1 MVGVPHS
8 PMPAPSLRA
17 RLMPKFRSIP
27 LLLAAASL
35 SPAWCA
41 PLLAQAKPPAQAQ
54 AAAQPQAHSERGKET
69 FEKKVMP
76 VLQQYCYDCHG
87 DGMDKGNFAL
97 DKHADYK
104 ALMADKKFWDNV
116 REHVDTHVMPPE
128 NKDQPTNEEREAIT
142 RWIEDD
148 VFWVD
153 PKRPDPGHITL
164 RRLNRVEYN
173 NTIRDIFRVDSR
185 PASAFPPDDTGY
197 GYDNIGD
204 VLTLSPLLMEKYMKA
219 ARKVAEDAIWM
230 KPPTRLVR
238 ELRGGNFDDPNEI
251 SDRLED
257 QTRSIYS
264 NGEIVG
270 RLDLPT
276 SGLWRAELKVSATQA
291 GPEKAKFALLVDGK
305 EVRQFEVT
313 ANLHGDEHTRWQ
325 YFHFD
330 LPVEKGQRKV
340 AIRFL
345 NDYHDEKEQDPK
357 RKDRNLFVDYL
368 AAKGPIRLQTGDQ
381 SKFLDWLCEGK
392 KLQGRTLTVKGTD
405 FDSHGPGVGMDSEAM
420 CLATN
425 AHVTRSI
432 DIPENGKYRLR
443 LVVGA
448 DQAGPE
454 KAKLK
459 VNFGEADFGVRDI
472 TVKGAGEYQEWVFE
486 PELKKGSHELRI
498 EFLNDYTAG
507 PGQDRN
513 AHILDV
519 TLEPAAEKV
528 VAPDRDMLR
537 KWIDTLGFRAFRR
550 PLDEADL
557 AKLNAMADMI
567 IADGGS
573 TLDALKLVTEALL
586 CSPKFLFRG
595 GAEPTGTP
603 EHGSAPV
610 DEFTLASRLSYFL
623 WSSCPDEELLRLAS
637 AGELRKNLPAQV
649 TRMVGDW
656 KAYAMAENFAG
667 QWLQLRNIDLVAPN
681 RRLFPEFEGGIAG
694 EMKRESLTYFDHI
707 FRENRSVLE
716 FLDSD
721 YTFLNE
727 KLARFYGIQGVKG
740 REFRKVSLE
749 GTPRGGILTHGSVL
763 TLTSHPNRTSPVK
776 RGQFVLE
783 NILGTP
789 PPPAPQNVPAF
800 NEDRGRKVEGTLR
813 QRFEAHRANPS
824 CASCHAFLD
833 PMGFAL
839 ENYDAIGR
847 WRDTDN
853 RQPIDAT
860 GKLLTGQTFNGAKE
874 LRKVLVEARK
884 NEFTKCLTENMLTY
898 ALGRGLDYPDKPFVK
913 EIVKQSASSG
923 YKFQDIV
930 LGVIQSPPFQRMR
943 VGEDG
948 GKKVADGAA
957 NTGATVK

>member
-1 MVGVPHS
+1 
-8 PMPAPSLRA
+8 
-17 RLMPKFRSIP
+17 MPKFRSAS
-27 LLLAAASL
+27 LLFVTASL
-35 SPAWCA
+35 SPVWCA
-41 PLLAQAKPPAQAQ
+41 SLMAQAPAPPQV
-54 AAAQPQAHSERGKET
+54 QPQSQGKVLSERGKEHY
-69 FEKKVMP
+69 EKQVLP
-76 VLQQYCYDCHG
+76 VLQQFCYDCHG

-97 DKHADYK
+97 DKHADFK
-104 ALMADKKFWDNV
+104 LMVGDKKFWDNV

-128 NKDQPTNEEREAIT
+128 NKEQPTNEQRDVILK
-142 RWIEDD
+142 WIEDD

-153 PKRPDPGHITL
+153 PRRPDPGHITL

-185 PASAFPPDDTGY
+185 PATAFPPDDTGY

-204 VLTLSPLLMEKYMKA
+204 VLSLSPLLMEKYMKA
-219 ARKVAEDAIWM
+219 ARKVGEDAIWT
-230 KPPTRLVR
+230 KPAARVVR
-238 ELRGGNFDDPNEI
+238 ELGAAKFEDPSEI

-257 QTRSIYS
+257 ETRSIFS
-264 NGEIVG
+264 NGDIVTKVEM
-270 RLDLPT
+270 PT
-276 SGLWRAELKVSATQA
+276 AGIFRASLRVSATQA
-291 GPEKAKFALLVDGK
+291 GAEKAKIALVVDDKDVG
-305 EVRQFEVT
+305 QFEIT
-313 ANLHGDEHTRWQ
+313 ADWNDAIDSKKWQ
-325 YFHFD
+325 TFHFD
-330 LPVEKGQRKV
+330 LPLEKGQRKV
-340 AIRFL
+340 AVRFL
-345 NDYHDEKEQDPK
+345 NDRFEEKEPDPK
-357 RKDRNLFVDYL
+357 RKDRNVFLDSL
-368 AAKGPIRLQTGDQ
+368 DLRGPIRFLSGEQ
-381 SKFLDWLCEGK
+381 SKFLDWLCEGQRLLGK
-392 KLQGRTLTVKGTD
+392 GLILRGTD
-405 FDSHGPGVGMDSEAM
+405 FDASGPGVGGDSTT
-420 CLATN
+420 LYLSGN
-425 AHVTRSI
+425 GHVHRAVEL
-432 DIPENGKYRLR
+432 PEDGKYKLRLR
-443 LVVGA
+443 VSA
-448 DQAGPE
+448 NQAGPE

-459 VNFGEADFGVRDI
+459 VSFGDIDFGVREI
-472 TVKGAGEYQEWVFE
+472 STKGADESEEWVFE
-486 PELKKGSHELRI
+486 PELKKGTYDLRI
-498 EFLNDYTAG
+498 EFLNDFYGG

-513 AHILDV
+513 AVVHEV
-519 TLEPAAEKV
+519 VLETKADKMM
-528 VAPDRDMLR
+528 VANRETVR
-537 KWIDTLGFRAFRR
+537 KWIDMLGFRTFRR

-557 AKLNAMADMI
+557 AKLNTMADMVF
-567 IADGGS
+567 ADGGDAI
-573 TLDALKLVTEALL
+573 DALKLVTEALL

-595 GAEPTGTP
+595 GAEPMGAA
-603 EHGSAPV
+603 ENGSAPV

-623 WSSCPDEELLRLAS
+623 WSSCPDEELLRLARN
-637 AGELRKNLPAQV
+637 GELRKNLPAQV
-649 TRMVGDW
+649 TRMVGDG

-667 QWLQLRNIDLVAPN
+667 QWLQLRNIELVSPN
-681 RRLFPEFEGGIAG
+681 RRLFPEFEGGIGG

-740 REFRKVSLE
+740 KDFRKVSLE

-800 NEDRGRKVEGTLR
+800 GEDRGRKVEGTLR

-860 GKLLTGQTFNGAKE
+860 GKLLTGQAFNGAKE

-913 EIVKQSASSG
+913 EIVKQVSGSG
-923 YKFQDIV
+923 YKFQDV
-930 LGVIQSPPFQRMR
+930 MMGVIQSPPFQRMR
-943 VGEDG
+943 VAGDG
-948 GKKVADGAA
+948 GKKVAEGR
-957 NTGATVK
+957 

>member
-1 MVGVPHS
+1 
-8 PMPAPSLRA
+8 
-17 RLMPKFRSIP
+17 MPKFCSVP
-27 LLLAAASL
+27 LLFVTASL
-35 SPAWCA
+35 SPVWCA
-41 PLLAQAKPPAQAQ
+41 SLVAQAPAQAQ
-54 AAAQPQAHSERGKET
+54 GQGQVLSERGKEHY
-69 FEKKVMP
+69 EKQVLP

-97 DKHADYK
+97 DRHADFK
-104 ALMADKKFWDNV
+104 VMMGDKKFWDNV

-128 NKDQPTNEEREAIT
+128 NKDQPTNEQRDVILK
-142 RWIEDD
+142 WIEDE

-185 PASAFPPDDTGY
+185 PATAFPPDDTGY

-204 VLTLSPLLMEKYMKA
+204 VLSLSPLLMEKYMKA
-219 ARKVAEDAIWM
+219 AKKVAEEVIWT

-238 ELRGGNFDDPNEI
+238 ELGADKFEDPGEI

-270 RLDLPT
+270 KLDLPA
-276 SGLWRAELKVSATQA
+276 SGIWRAELKVSATQA
-291 GPEKAKFALLVDGK
+291 GPEKAKFALLMDDK
-305 EVRQFEVT
+305 EVRQFEVS
-313 ANLHGDEHTRWQ
+313 ADLNGDKNAKWQ
-325 YFHFD
+325 YFRFD
-330 LPVEKGQRKV
+330 LFAEKSGSRKV

-345 NDYHDEKEQDPK
+345 NDFNDEKEPDPK
-357 RKDRNLFVDYL
+357 RKDRNLFFDYL
-368 AAKGPIRLQTGDQ
+368 EVKGPIRLQAGDQ

-392 KLQGRTLTVKGTD
+392 KLLGRRLTVKGTD
-405 FDSHGPGVGMDSEAM
+405 FDSHSGGVGLDAERVAI
-420 CLATN
+420 CGN
-425 AHVTRSI
+425 GYVTRAI
-432 DIPENGKYRLR
+432 DVPENGKYKLR
-443 LVVGA
+443 LSVAA

-459 VNFGEADFGVRDI
+459 VNFGETDLGVRDI
-472 TVKGAGEYQEWVFE
+472 MAKSQSEFE
-486 PELKKGSHELRI
+486 AWGYELDLKKGARELRI
-498 EFLNDYTAG
+498 EFLNDYFG
-507 PGQDRN
+507 GEGQDRN
-513 AHILDV
+513 AYVADV
-519 TLEPAAEKV
+519 VLEPAAEKLL
-528 VAPDRDMLR
+528 APDREMLR
-537 KWIDTLGFRAFRR
+537 KWIDSLGLRIFRR
-550 PLDEADL
+550 PLEKAD
-557 AKLNAMADMI
+557 ADKLNTMVDMVY
-567 IADGGS
+567 ADGGDA
-573 TLDALKLVTEALL
+573 LDALKLVTEALL

-595 GAEPTGTP
+595 GAEPMGTA
-603 EHGSAPV
+603 ENGSAPV

-623 WSSCPDEELLRLAS
+623 WSSCPDEELLRLARN
-637 AGELRKNLPAQV
+637 GELRKNLPAQV
-649 TRMVGDW
+649 TRMIGDW

-681 RRLFPEFEGGIAG
+681 RRLFPEFEGGIGG

-740 REFRKVSLE
+740 KDFRKVSLE

-800 NEDRGRKVEGTLR
+800 REDRGAKVEGTLR

-860 GKLLTGQTFNGAKE
+860 GKLLTGQAFNGAKE

-913 EIVKQSASSG
+913 EIVKQTAASG
-923 YKFQDIV
+923 YKFQDV
-930 LGVIQSPPFQRMR
+930 VMGVIQSPPFQRMR
-943 VGEDG
+943 VAGDS
-948 GKKVADGAA
+948 GKKVAESG
-957 NTGATVK
+957 K

>member
-1 MVGVPHS
+1 
-8 PMPAPSLRA
+8 
-17 RLMPKFRSIP
+17 MPKFRSIS
-27 LLLAAASL
+27 LLLVTASL

-41 PLLAQAKPPAQAQ
+41 PLMAQ
-54 AAAQPQAHSERGKET
+54 AQPQAQVAQAQSERGKET
-69 FEKKVMP
+69 FDKKVMP
-76 VLQQYCYDCHG
+76 VLQQYCWDCHG

-104 ALMADKKFWDNV
+104 AMMADKKFWDNV

-128 NKDQPTNEEREAIT
+128 NKDQPTNEERDAIT
-142 RWIEDD
+142 KWIEDD

-185 PASAFPPDDTGY
+185 PATAFPPDDTGY

-204 VLTLSPLLMEKYMKA
+204 VLSLSPLLMEKYMKA
-219 ARKVAEDAIWM
+219 ARKVAEDSIWT

-238 ELRGGNFDDPNEI
+238 ELGAGKFDDPNEI

-257 QTRSIYS
+257 QTRSIFS
-264 NGEIVG
+264 NGDIEARVEM
-270 RLDLPT
+270 PT
-276 SGLWRAELKVSATQA
+276 AGVFRASLTVSATQA
-291 GPEKAKFALLVDGK
+291 GPEKAKLAVLVDGK
-305 EVRQFEVT
+305 ELRQLEVS
-313 ANLHGDEHTRWQ
+313 ADLNDASDSKKWQ
-325 YFHFD
+325 TFHFD
-330 LPVEKGQRKV
+330 LPMEKGQRKV
-340 AIRFL
+340 AVRFL
-345 NDYHDEKEQDPK
+345 NDYFDEKEQDPK
-357 RKDRNLFVDYL
+357 RKDRNVFLDSL
-368 AAKGPIRLQTGDQ
+368 DLRGPIRFQSGEQ
-381 SKFLDWLCEGK
+381 SKFLDWLCEGQR
-392 KLQGRTLTVKGTD
+392 LQGRSLSLRGTD
-405 FDSHGPGVGMDSEAM
+405 FDASGPGVGGDSSTVYLSGNGYVHRAVE
-420 CLATN
+420 
-425 AHVTRSI
+425 
-432 DIPENGKYRLR
+432 IPEDGKYKVRLR
-443 LVVGA
+443 VSA
-448 DQAGPE
+448 NQAGPE

-459 VNFGEADFGVRDI
+459 VNLGEMDFGVREI
-472 TVKGAGEYQEWVFE
+472 AVKSIDDSEEWVFE
-486 PELKKGSHELRI
+486 PVLKKGTHELRI
-498 EFLNDYTAG
+498 EFLNDFYGGA
-507 PGQDRN
+507 GQDRN
-513 AHILDV
+513 A
-519 TLEPAAEKV
+519 V
-528 VAPDRDMLR
+528 VQEVVVETTGDKKLLANRETVR
-537 KWIDTLGFRAFRR
+537 KWIDMLGFRIFRR
-550 PLDEADL
+550 PLEQVDAD
-557 AKLNAMADMI
+557 KLNTMTDMVF
-567 IADGGS
+567 ADGGS
-573 TLDALKLVTEALL
+573 AMDALKLVTEALL

-595 GAEPTGTP
+595 GAEPMGVA
-603 EHGSAPV
+603 ENGSAPV

-623 WSSCPDEELLRLAS
+623 WSSCPDEELLKLAS

-649 TRMVGDW
+649 TRMIGDW
-656 KAYAMAENFAG
+656 KAYSMAENFAG

-681 RRLFPEFEGGIAG
+681 RRLFPEFEGGIGG

-740 REFRKVSLE
+740 KEFRKVSLE

-800 NEDRGRKVEGTLR
+800 GEDRGRKVEGTLR

-860 GKLLTGQTFNGAKE
+860 GKLLTGQAFNGAKE

-913 EIVKQSASSG
+913 EMVKNSAASG

-943 VGEDG
+943 VGGE
-948 GKKVADGAA
+948 GKKVAEGG
-957 NTGATVK
+957 TGGTVAK

>member
-1 MVGVPHS
+1 VLESTTDKLVVADRG
-8 PMPAPSLRA
+8 ALREWIDQLGL
-17 RLMPKFRSIP
+17 RVFR
-27 LLLAAASL
+27 
-35 SPAWCA
+35 
-41 PLLAQAKPPAQAQ
+41 
-54 AAAQPQAHSERGKET
+54 R
-69 FEKKVMP
+69 
-76 VLQQYCYDCHG
+76 
-87 DGMDKGNFAL
+87 
-97 DKHADYK
+97 
-104 ALMADKKFWDNV
+104 
-116 REHVDTHVMPPE
+116 
-128 NKDQPTNEEREAIT
+128 
-142 RWIEDD
+142 
-148 VFWVD
+148 
-153 PKRPDPGHITL
+153 
-164 RRLNRVEYN
+164 
-173 NTIRDIFRVDSR
+173 
-185 PASAFPPDDTGY
+185 
-197 GYDNIGD
+197 
-204 VLTLSPLLMEKYMKA
+204 
-219 ARKVAEDAIWM
+219 
-230 KPPTRLVR
+230 
-238 ELRGGNFDDPNEI
+238 
-251 SDRLED
+251 
-257 QTRSIYS
+257 
-264 NGEIVG
+264 
-270 RLDLPT
+270 
-276 SGLWRAELKVSATQA
+276 
-291 GPEKAKFALLVDGK
+291 
-305 EVRQFEVT
+305 
-313 ANLHGDEHTRWQ
+313 
-325 YFHFD
+325 
-330 LPVEKGQRKV
+330 PVEK
-340 AIRFL
+340 A
-345 NDYHDEKEQDPK
+345 D
-357 RKDRNLFVDYL
+357 
-368 AAKGPIRLQTGDQ
+368 
-381 SKFLDWLCEGK
+381 
-392 KLQGRTLTVKGTD
+392 TD
-405 FDSHGPGVGMDSEAM
+405 
-420 CLATN
+420 
-425 AHVTRSI
+425 
-432 DIPENGKYRLR
+432 
-443 LVVGA
+443 
-448 DQAGPE
+448 
-454 KAKLK
+454 
-459 VNFGEADFGVRDI
+459 
-472 TVKGAGEYQEWVFE
+472 
-486 PELKKGSHELRI
+486 
-498 EFLNDYTAG
+498 
-507 PGQDRN
+507 
-513 AHILDV
+513 
-519 TLEPAAEKV
+519 
-528 VAPDRDMLR
+528 
-537 KWIDTLGFRAFRR
+537 
-550 PLDEADL
+550 
-557 AKLNAMADMI
+557 KLNTMADMI

-595 GAEPTGTP
+595 GAEPAGTP
-603 EHGSAPV
+603 ENGSAPV

-637 AGELRKNLPAQV
+637 AGDLRKNLPAQV
-649 TRMVGDW
+649 KRMVGDW

-727 KLARFYGIQGVKG
+727 KLARFYGIPGVKG
-740 REFRKVSLE
+740 REFRKVSLAD
-749 GTPRGGILTHGSVL
+749 TPRGGILTHGSVL

-800 NEDRGRKVEGTLR
+800 REDRGARVEGTLR

-913 EIVKQSASSG
+913 EIVKQAAGSG

-948 GKKVADGAA
+948 GKKVAEGEA